1 MKYWIAWINKGEVSE
16 RVDWSADLETYNMKL
31 ELALR
36 SKSIKPKSV
45 RWGKAA

>member
-1 MKYWIAWINKGEVSE
+1 MKYYIAYTNKGEISE
-16 RVDWSADLETYNMKL
+16 RVDWSADKETHNMKL
-31 ELALR
+31 DLALR